1 MAAISKLRL
10 LTGRKTAD
18 TPSAIA
24 PADVAP
30 ADVAPAD
37 EGELPIP
44 SDIKTVFLGGLFCL
58 GVLTGCYVA
67 AEIVF
72 NR

>member
-30 ADVAPAD
+30 AD

-44 SDIKTVFLGGLFCL
+44 SDIKTRRYFWVACFCL

>member
-18 TPSAIA
+18 TPSAI
-24 PADVAP
+24 AP